1 MVYLANEMIIQ
12 DEHGA
17 SWEVAKGDPAWE
29 YVSVLERAR
38 FTKKALLM
46 EAIVQGRLPTDA
58 EWTEPYAPA
67 LPPCLLALECV
78 HYLRERNLE

>member
-1 MVYLANEMIIQ
+1 MIIQ

-38 FTKKALLM
+38 FTKKALFKS
-46 EAIVQGRLPTDA
+46 AILQGQLPVYD
-58 EWTEPYAPA
+58 PYYVADWEHSE
-67 LPPCLLALECV
+67 LTSNQQLLAVECV
-78 HYLRERNLE
+78 KYLRKRGLV